1 MNAERCFVDSNV
13 LIYAY
18 DNQAGEKQRR
28 ARECLTELWNAGSGV
43 LSVQV
48 LQEFFNNATRK
59 LADPISIAK
68 AKEIVKLYRDWV
80 VAPATPDQ
88 VLSAADLMV
97 SNRLSFWD
105 SLILAA
111 AEAANATT
119 LLSEDLSH
127 GQVIAGVRIEN
138 PFRNEITP

>member
-1 MNAERCFVDSNV
+1 M
-13 LIYAY
+13 
-18 DNQAGEKQRR
+18 
-28 ARECLTELWNAGSGV
+28 WNAGNGV

-59 LADPISIAK
+59 LLDPIGIAR
-68 AKEIVKLYRDWV
+68 AKEIVKLYREWV
-80 VAPATPDQ
+80 VVPTTPEH

-97 SNRLSFWD
+97 AHRISFWD

-111 AEAANATT
+111 AEAANAAV

-127 GQVIAGVRIEN
+127 GQVIAGVRVEN
-138 PFRNEITP
+138 PFRNRS

>member
-18 DNQAGEKQRR
+18 DNQAGEKQHQAQER
-28 ARECLTELWNAGSGV
+28 LTALWSTGNGV

-59 LADPISIAK
+59 LVDPIGIAK
-68 AKEIVKLYRDWV
+68 AREIVKLYREWV
-80 VAPATPDQ
+80 VAPTTPEH
-88 VLSAADLMV
+88 VLNAADIMV
-97 SNRLSFWD
+97 AHRISFWD

-111 AEAANATT
+111 AEAANAAV

-127 GQVIAGVRIEN
+127 GQVIAGVRVEN
-138 PFRNEITP
+138 PFRNSF